1 MNKTLLFGISGI
13 LFVGFANAATITGNA
28 TVLIQNTIG
37 TSQTQQMNFGTVS
50 PTANAGVVTL
60 SPAGVASSST
70 LGTYGAGAAGKF
82 NIVAQPSTVMQV
94 SFSNGTVTNGSE
106 SMTLDNFTST
116 STPTGYTTD
125 SNGLLALSVGANLN
139 VGANQPSGT
148 YNGTYTVTVSY

>member
-1 MNKTLLFGISGI
+1 MNKFLVLGVSCLFFSG
-13 LFVGFANAATITGNA
+13 AATAATITGNA

-37 TSQTQQMNFGTVS
+37 TSQTQQMNFATVS
-50 PTANAGVVTL
+50 PTANPGVVTL

-70 LGTYGAGAAGKF
+70 LDTYGTGAAGKF
-82 NIVAQPSTVMQV
+82 NIVAQPSTLLNI
-94 SFSNGTVTNGSE
+94 SFSNGTVSNGSE

-116 STPTGYTTD
+116 SIPASNTTD
-125 SNGLLALSVGANLN
+125 SSGLLALSVGANLN

>member
-1 MNKTLLFGISGI
+1 MKKILYFGVAGVLFSG
-13 LFVGFANAATITGNA
+13 VAGAATITGNA

-50 PTANAGVVTL
+50 PTANSGVVTL

-70 LGTYGAGAAGKF
+70 LGTYGTGAAGKF
-82 NIVAQPSTVMQV
+82 NIVAQPATLMQI
-94 SFSNGTVTNGSE
+94 SFSNGTVSNGSE
-106 SMTLDNFTST
+106 SMTLDNFTYT
-116 STPTGYTTD
+116 STPASNTTD
-125 SNGLLALSVGANLN
+125 ASGNLALSVGANLN

>member
-1 MNKTLLFGISGI
+1 MNKILLFGISGVF
-13 LFVGFANAATITGNA
+13 LSSLASAATITGNA

-50 PTANAGVVTL
+50 PTANTGVVTL

-70 LGTYGAGAAGKF
+70 LGTYGNGAAGKF
-82 NIVAQPSTVMQV
+82 NIVAQPSTLLQI
-94 SFSNGTVTNGSE
+94 SFSNGTVSNGSE

-116 STPTGYTTD
+116 SVPASNTTD
-125 SNGLLALSVGANLN
+125 SSGNLALSVGANLN
-139 VGANQPSGT
+139 VGANQPSGI